1 MNINVTSTRFL
12 KKIKK
17 RFIYLVHMVRVQ
29 LLYSKPIQIHC
40 VKIICYV
47 HHLCCLLYVRV
58 EYIRKI
64 LKEEHTTGLT
74 SIGDVHGHKILIS
87 ITKSITKSISI
98 MIFTEPRFMHW
109 ILVSSLAS
117 FSLCFL
123 QAFFIL
129 Q

>member
-1 MNINVTSTRFL
+1 MNINVTSTRFV

-40 VKIICYV
+40 VKIICHV

-58 EYIRKI
+58 EHIRKI
-64 LKEEHTTGLT
+64 LKEELTTELT

-87 ITKSITKSISI
+87 ITKSISI
-98 MIFTEPRFMHW
+98 MIFTEPRFMPW